1 MRISLKEADKPCQAI
16 VELSPLEIR
25 ALRAAI
31 GEVCFGFDVPDFNVQ
46 MGSTK
51 NEAQELF
58 GKMDWLSSDRQNE
71 IKVTR
76 RHLREVSHVYLSEV
90 THLIS

>member
-46 MGSTK
+46 MGRTK

-71 IKVTR
+71 IK
-76 RHLREVSHVYLSEV
+76 L
-90 THLIS
+90 THERNSPAEESACENTPRAWS